1 MISFFYRLFFLVLV
15 LTLTNCS
22 TNKNFTILDK
32 DFRKVEIFN
41 QNKELVRTYYQ
52 KFNSKVTDWLNVTC
66 VYANN
71 KINNKRLENKEKCR
85 FTNISNSIIN
95 NRNKESNENFSINN
109 SSKISLFIVS
119 LYFIFKSIIS
129 VSVKLELHFFCLAS
143 ASLHRNSGVVTC
155 IFHPLPTSRSSAHA
169 NLFISYVSD
178 LIFCFFSFAS

>member
-109 SSKISLFIVS
+109 SSKYDNGSSKIDESQNNQNNNSNQDEKNINEGQS
-119 LYFIFKSIIS
+119 NNPA
-129 VSVKLELHFFCLAS
+129 EL
-143 ASLHRNSGVVTC
+143 
-155 IFHPLPTSRSSAHA
+155 PEA
-169 NLFISYVSD
+169 NIGQNFENCND
-178 LIFCFFSFAS
+178 PQKC